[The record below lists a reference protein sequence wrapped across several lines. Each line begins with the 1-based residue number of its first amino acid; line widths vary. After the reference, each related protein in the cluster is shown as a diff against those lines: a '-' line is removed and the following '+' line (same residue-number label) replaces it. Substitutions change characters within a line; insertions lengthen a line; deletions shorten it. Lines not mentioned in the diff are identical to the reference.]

1 MGGQGAQGGSFGAG
15 GCSSLASL
23 DPSFG
28 VSGVQQI
35 AMVGM
40 PGGTSSDLD
49 RDYGRTIALSP
60 TGEIVFAGEWYS
72 GNSYDFA
79 LVRLSATGSLDAS
92 FGTGGKVTQHGFS
105 AAAPLRG
112 VVIDVSGNITV
123 AGALSSFAGT
133 YAIARLTSQGAPDT
147 SFGGTGY
154 VTTSVVHPVADSVTV
169 FQPIGVQSNGKVI
182 IGGGDATP
190 TSNFVLARY
199 GVNGQLDTTFG
210 TGGIATLAVSSGADI
225 ITSLRVLPDDRIL
238 AAGVGNKNMLP
249 WEAGEFA
256 VALFEP
262 DGTPVTSFNGTGFA
276 TVDIYPEG
284 GRPNGVTMQPD
295 GKVVAIGCL
304 SCDYNVAS
312 KVNTVVVRFLP
323 NGSLDTTFN
332 VDGIRELN
340 FDPQIDIGYD
350 VVVDSNG
357 MLVISGGLAVQ
368 QQAGRMYV
376 ARLLPDGELDQCF
389 APGGIFSSYPVQGFT
404 GNDQATSV
412 QLASDGSILAA
423 GATGYSSWGDFAVMK
438 LVF

>member
-1 MGGQGAQGGSFGAG
+1 
-15 GCSSLASL
+15 
-23 DPSFG
+23 
-28 VSGVQQI
+28 
-35 AMVGM
+35 MVGM

-49 RDYGRTIALSP
+49 RDYGRTIALAP
-60 TGEIVFAGEWYS
+60 TGEIVFAGEWYDGS
-72 GNSYDFA
+72 SYDFA
-79 LVRLSATGSLDAS
+79 LVRLTATGGLDSS

-105 AAAPLRG
+105 ASAPLRG
-112 VVIDVSGNITV
+112 VVIDGSGHVIV
-123 AGALSSFAGT
+123 AGALSSFGGN
-133 YAIARLTSQGAPDT
+133 YAIARLTSLGAPDT

-154 VTTSVVHPVADSVTV
+154 VTTSVVHPVADSVTA

-199 GVNGQLDTTFG
+199 DTNGQLDTTFG
-210 TGGIATLAVSSGADI
+210 VGGIATLAVSGGADI
-225 ITSLRVLPDDRIL
+225 ITSLRVLSDDRIV

-256 VALFEP
+256 VALFEAN
-262 DGTPVTSFNGTGFA
+262 GTPVASFNGTGFA

-284 GRPNGVTMQPD
+284 GRPNGVTVQPD

-323 NGSLDTTFN
+323 NGTLDPTFDA
-332 VDGIRELN
+332 DGIRELN

-350 VVVDSNG
+350 VVVDAEG
-357 MLVISGGLAVQ
+357 KLVISGGLAVQ

-376 ARLLPDGELDQCF
+376 ARLLADGQLDECF
-389 APGGIFSSYPVQGFT
+389 VPGGVFSSYPVQGFA

-412 QLASDGSILAA
+412 QLTSDGSILAA
-423 GATGYSSWGDFAVMK
+423 GATGYSSWGDFAILK